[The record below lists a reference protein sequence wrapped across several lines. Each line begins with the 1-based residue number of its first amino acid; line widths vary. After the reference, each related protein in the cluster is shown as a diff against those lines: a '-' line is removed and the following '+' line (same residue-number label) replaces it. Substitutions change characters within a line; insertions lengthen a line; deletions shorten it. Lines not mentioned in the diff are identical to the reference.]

1 MVCSDQGNLGA
12 LGTMLLSITVGSGAV
27 SYTHLKGVFYSAGDK
42 PMLTISLK
50 KGEELIARCDELLT
64 TLADLIQ
71 AE

>member
-1 MVCSDQGNLGA
+1 MPLE
-12 LGTMLLSITVGSGAV
+12 TVSKLISRSG
-27 SYTHLKGVFYSAGDK
+27 KGVFYSAGDK